1 MSLTIKEDGSVFDDE
16 LDDIP
21 EEAIPDFDDIDRD
34 ELDDLEDD
42 TEEEDED
49 EQ

>member
-1 MSLTIKEDGSVFDDE
+1 MSLTINDHGSVFDDDE
-16 LDDIP
+16 FDTP

-42 TEEEDED
+42 TEEEEDDE
-49 EQ
+49 